1 MTVWGANRRIKMNG
15 IVDRFEGEIVVIE
28 IDGVM
33 QDFSKSIVEPS
44 VQAGDSVNLID
55 GKWVTNKVET
65 ENRTKKIKELMNNIW
80 ED

>member
-80 ED
+80 KD